1 MTKITL
7 NNLTTEQQES
17 LRETFDKI
25 KFKLSYGLDAESE
38 EEAKQKLEACILA
51 KLQSGKKLSSKEMQ
65 YLRQNNPV
73 LYMQAV
79 RVEQKRKA
87 LENQL
92 EQAKSKEEVQK
103 IATSALVSVRED
115 DPAKQ
120 YVVAAIEE
128 TVKEFKESEKYKRLP
143 ETEEQAEEK
152 DGKGRGSEKNEMVY
166 EFGEQSYQVAYA
178 EENSGVVYR
187 SVLLSLRYCASNR
200 QFPSVVRLSALSLPY
215 R

>member
-1 MTKITL
+1 MTKIT
-7 NNLTTEQQES
+7 NSNLTAEQQES
-17 LRETFDKI
+17 LKETFDKI
-25 KFKLSYGLDAESE
+25 KFKLNYGLDAENE
-38 EEAKQKLEACILA
+38 EEAKQKLEARIYA

-92 EQAKSKEEVQK
+92 ENAKSKEEVQK
-103 IATSALVSVRED
+103 ISTSALASVRED

-128 TVKEFKESEKYKRLP
+128 TVKEFKQSEKYKRLP
-143 ETEEQAEEK
+143 ETQEQAEKKENH
-152 DGKGRGSEKNEMVY
+152 GCVKNKSKEIIY
-166 EFGEQSYQVAYA
+166 EFGERSYQVAYSSM
-178 EENSGVVYR
+178 EE
-187 SVLLSLRYCASNR
+187 ASTE
-200 QFPSVVRLSALSLPY
+200 FLVRV
-215 R
+215 

>member
-7 NNLTTEQQES
+7 SNLTTEQQDS
-17 LRETFDKI
+17 LKETFDKI
-25 KFKLSYGLDAESE
+25 KFKLSYGLDAENE
-38 EEAKQKLEACILA
+38 EDAKQKLEARIYA

-79 RVEQKRKA
+79 RVEQKRKM

-92 EQAKSKEEVQK
+92 EQAKSKEEVKK
-103 IATSALVSVRED
+103 IATSALASVRKD

-143 ETEEQAEEK
+143 ETEEQAEGREGHRRIQNG
-152 DGKGRGSEKNEMVY
+152 GKELTY
-166 EFGEQSYQVAYA
+166 ELGEQLYQVAYTT
-178 EENSGVVYR
+178 EETGTGFQVIV
-187 SVLLSLRYCASNR
+187 
-200 QFPSVVRLSALSLPY
+200 
-215 R
+215 

>member
-1 MTKITL
+1 MTKITWS
-7 NNLTTEQQES
+7 NLTTGQQEN
-17 LRETFDKI
+17 LKETFDKI
-25 KFKLSYGLDAESE
+25 KFKMNYGLDAENE
-38 EEAKQKLEACILA
+38 EEAKQKLEARIYA

-92 EQAKSKEEVQK
+92 KNASSKEEVKK
-103 IATSALVSVRED
+103 IATSALASVRED

-143 ETEEQAEEK
+143 ETEEQAANKEGHRRMQNGEK
-152 DGKGRGSEKNEMVY
+152 ELTY
-166 EFGEQSYQVAYA
+166 ELGEQSYQLAYA
-178 EENSGVVYR
+178 AEKTDAGFQVIV
-187 SVLLSLRYCASNR
+187 
-200 QFPSVVRLSALSLPY
+200 
-215 R
+215 

>member
-1 MTKITL
+1 MIKLTR
-7 NNLTTEQQES
+7 NNLSAEQQET
-17 LRETFDKI
+17 LKETFDKL
-25 KFKLSYGLDAESE
+25 KFKLSYGLDAENE
-38 EEAKQKLEACILA
+38 EDEKQKLEARIYA

-65 YLRQNNPV
+65 YLRENNPV

-92 EQAKSKEEVQK
+92 EHAKSKEEVKK
-103 IATSALVSVRED
+103 IATSALAAVRED

-128 TVKEFKESEKYKRLP
+128 TVKEFKESERYKRLP
-143 ETEEQAEEK
+143 ETEEQAEKKE
-152 DGKGRGSEKNEMVY
+152 GKIGCQNRRKENNITY

-178 EENSGVVYR
+178 AEEKILKFRVMV
-187 SVLLSLRYCASNR
+187 
-200 QFPSVVRLSALSLPY
+200 
-215 R
+215 